1 MTPDFFAGDAFS
13 MSTLTDSINRIPKLP
28 TKLGS
33 LGLFKP
39 AGLPTTTCWIE
50 QRDQALRLIQ
60 TSPRGAPAEQLLG
73 DKRDALKF
81 SVPHISL
88 ESTIYAAEIQDRRQ
102 FGSETS
108 TETVESAVND
118 RMQAL
123 RRNIESTWEWHRCGA
138 LKGQVLDAD
147 GSVLYDLYDEFAAT
161 QPEKTIALSDPAT
174 KVRTACLDVVRT
186 IEDSLGAASH
196 SGIVAA
202 CGEDFFDE
210 LIDHAD
216 VRDAYARYQDGAA
229 LRDDPRA
236 GFQFAGITFVEYRG
250 SVGDTKFLAADDC
263 YAFPTGTDNFIARF
277 GPADFLDSVNNNGVP
292 LFAKIAQD
300 AEFQRYAR
308 LHVQSNPL
316 FLNTNPGAV
325 VKIEAT

>member
-1 MTPDFFAGDAFS
+1 MTVDVFSGDAFT
-13 MSTLTDSINRIPKLP
+13 MSALTDSINQIGKLP
-28 TKLGS
+28 TKMGS

-39 AGLPTTTCWIE
+39 DGLPTTTCWIE
-50 QRDQALRLIQ
+50 RRDQSLRLIQ

-81 SVPHISL
+81 SVPHLSL

-102 FGSETS
+102 FGSEAS
-108 TETVESAVND
+108 TETVQSAVND

-123 RRNIESTWEWHRCGA
+123 RRNIESTWEWHRVGA

-147 GSVLYDLYDEFAAT
+147 GSVLYDLYDQFATT
-161 QPEKTIALSDPAT
+161 QPQKTITLSDAST
-174 KVRTACLDVVRT
+174 KVRADCLDVVRT
-186 IEDSLGAASH
+186 IEDALGAASH
-196 SGIVAA
+196 SGIMAL
-202 CGEDFFDE
+202 CGEDFFDQ
-210 LIDHAD
+210 LIDHDD
-216 VRDAYARYQDGAA
+216 VREAYARYQDGAA

-250 SVGDTKFLAADDC
+250 SVGDTKFLGADEC
-263 YAFPTGTDNFIARF
+263 YAFPIGTDNFIARF
-277 GPADFLDSVNNNGVP
+277 GPADFLDSVNSNGVP
-292 LFAKIAQD
+292 LYAKIAQD

-316 FLNTNPGAV
+316 FLNTNPDAV
-325 VKIEAT
+325 VKIEAA